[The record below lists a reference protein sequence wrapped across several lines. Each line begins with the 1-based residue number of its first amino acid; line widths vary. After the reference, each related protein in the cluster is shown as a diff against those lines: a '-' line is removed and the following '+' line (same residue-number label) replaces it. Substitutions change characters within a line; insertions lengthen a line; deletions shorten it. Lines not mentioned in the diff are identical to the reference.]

1 MNLLQYEGMTEAMVP
16 GAEPS
21 AVRQAARSMG
31 RYWWVFVITGVLWL
45 VLSLIILRF
54 NTASIVTIGILVG
67 CVVIAAGVNEFIAG
81 SLESSGW
88 RWLHFTL
95 GALFLVVGVI
105 ALFSPADTFW
115 AMAALIGWFLLFK
128 GTFDIIVSFM
138 TKNENDMWWLTL
150 IVGILEL
157 MLAFWAAG
165 GFGNKV
171 VLLLVWAAAACL
183 ARGVTEFVRAFA
195 LRKAYKASEQMTGG
209 PMGGTTPAPA

>member
-1 MNLLQYEGMTEAMVP
+1 MLP
-16 GAEPS
+16 GEEPS
-21 AVRQAARSMG
+21 AARSAARNVAREVG
-31 RYWWVFVITGVLWL
+31 KWWWVFLITGILWM

-81 SLESSGW
+81 SLSETGW
-88 RWLHFTL
+88 RWLHYVL

-128 GTFDIIVSFM
+128 GTFDIIISFM
-138 TKNENDMWWLTL
+138 TKNENEMWWLTL

-171 VLLLVWAAAACL
+171 VLLLIWAAAACL
-183 ARGVTEFVRAFA
+183 ARGITEFVRAFS

-209 PMGGTTPAPA
+209 PMGGATPAMT

>member
-1 MNLLQYEGMTEAMVP
+1 MTEAMLP
-16 GAEPS
+16 GERPS
-21 AVRQAARSMG
+21 AVREVSRG
-31 RYWWVFVITGVLWL
+31 IGKYWWLFLITGAAWL

-67 CVVIAAGVNEFIAG
+67 CVIIAAGVNEFIAG
-81 SLESSGW
+81 GVERSGW

-95 GALFLVVGVI
+95 GVLFLIVGVI

-128 GTFDIIVSFM
+128 GTFDIVISFM
-138 TKNENDMWWLTL
+138 TKNENDLWWLTL
-150 IVGILEL
+150 VVGILEL

-195 LRKAYKASEQMTGG
+195 LRKVAKASDQMTRGS
-209 PMGGTTPAPA
+209 MGGAAPTPA

>member
-1 MNLLQYEGMTEAMVP
+1 MTEAMLP
-16 GAEPS
+16 NEEPS
-21 AVRQAARSMG
+21 AVRQVARDIG
-31 RYWWVFVITGVLWL
+31 KWWWVFLITGILWM

-81 SLESSGW
+81 SLSDSGW
-88 RWLHFTL
+88 RWMHYAL
-95 GALFLVVGVI
+95 GALFLIVGVI

-128 GTFDIIVSFM
+128 GTFDIIISFM
-138 TKNENDMWWLTL
+138 TKNENEMWWLTL

-171 VLLLVWAAAACL
+171 ALLLIWAAAACL
-183 ARGVTEFVRAFA
+183 ARGVTEFVRAFS
-195 LRKAYKASEQMTGG
+195 LRKMYKAGEQMTTTGG
-209 PMGGTTPAPA
+209 PTPVMG